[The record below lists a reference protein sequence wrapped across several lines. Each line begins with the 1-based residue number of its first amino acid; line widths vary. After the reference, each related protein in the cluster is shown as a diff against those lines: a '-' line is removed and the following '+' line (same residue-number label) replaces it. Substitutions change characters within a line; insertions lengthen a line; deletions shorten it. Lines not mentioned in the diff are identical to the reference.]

1 VTGTMTHVTSPAAA
15 EIKPG
20 EIYEDCSFH
29 PVLCL
34 YNDGDQI
41 HGVSLI
47 DASAPRACSIGHCA
61 VVKLS
66 VDDVI
71 AARADWPGYLQRR
84 KQAFEAE
91 YDEPHPEQP

>member
-1 VTGTMTHVTSPAAA
+1 MASVTDNEGAR
-15 EIKPG
+15 IKPG

-71 AARADWPGYLQRR
+71 AARADWPSYLQRR
-84 KQAFEAE
+84 KAEFEAE
-91 YDEPHPEQP
+91 NDQPSA